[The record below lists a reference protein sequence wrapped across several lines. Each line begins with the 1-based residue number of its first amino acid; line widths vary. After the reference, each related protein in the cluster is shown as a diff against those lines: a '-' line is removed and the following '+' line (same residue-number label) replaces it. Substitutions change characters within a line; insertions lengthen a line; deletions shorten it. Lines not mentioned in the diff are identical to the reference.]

1 LELSPDTQML
11 FYNIDK
17 LKTEFIKKSKS
28 KQDEIS
34 KSIHVLG
41 FSIDKIPA
49 STKLIFMLVIFALFA
64 LGIVFLL
71 KKVATVDKKAKVS
84 LNPDKKKK

>member
-1 LELSPDTQML
+1 ML

-28 KQDEIS
+28 KQEEYS
-34 KSIHVLG
+34 KSLHVLG

-49 STKLIFMLVIFALFA
+49 SFKLVFALAVFVVFA
-64 LGIVFLL
+64 VAMMFLL
-71 KKVATVDKKAKVS
+71 KKVTTADKKAKIS
-84 LNPDKKKK
+84 ANPDKKKK